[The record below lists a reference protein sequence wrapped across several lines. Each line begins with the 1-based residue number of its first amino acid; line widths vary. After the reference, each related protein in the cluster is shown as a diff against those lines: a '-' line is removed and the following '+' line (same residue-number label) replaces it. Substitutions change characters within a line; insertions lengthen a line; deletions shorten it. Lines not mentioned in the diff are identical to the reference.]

1 MKQTGAKENVLLVL
15 PTSRWE
21 FRLPKIALV
30 AAKRSCYLVLNPG
43 GITIRLLASSII
55 ETGLDVTT
63 TGVGFTGGCL
73 KHAAFPCDNTQQE
86 STIQAGATT
95 TPDPKTTVAFTC
107 ADAKDQPT
115 GWCVTEV
122 KSRFVHGLYNFAEA
136 NAVGPA
142 KNLNYNCIGKPFAE
156 NSKPNVLN
164 SFTSQD
170 CQIKNFELIILI

>member
-1 MKQTGAKENVLLVL
+1 MRVVFTCANFKTLHSGWCVAEERGKIGQGYHFVKANSVGPAEDKNYNCIGKKYGDNSACCLDDFI
-15 PTSRWE
+15 PD
-21 FRLPKIALV
+21 PKDLT
-30 AAKRSCYLVLNPG
+30 P
-43 GITIRLLASSII
+43 
-55 ETGLDVTT
+55 LD
-63 TGVGFTGGCL
+63 
-73 KHAAFPCDNTQQE
+73 DN
-86 STIQAGATT
+86 SGATT

-156 NSKPNVLN
+156 NSVCCRSTYKPKPNVLN

-170 CQIKNFELIILI
+170 CQIKKSIGT

>member
-1 MKQTGAKENVLLVL
+1 MLIYHPEKTNQQPPMNILSLIIYLSCATTPAVL
-15 PTSRWE
+15 
-21 FRLPKIALV
+21 A
-30 AAKRSCYLVLNPG
+30 
-43 GITIRLLASSII
+43 
-55 ETGLDVTT
+55 
-63 TGVGFTGGCL
+63 
-73 KHAAFPCDNTQQE
+73 
-86 STIQAGATT
+86 AGATT

-156 NSKPNVLN
+156 NSVCCRSTYKPKPNVLN

-170 CQIKNFELIILI
+170 CQIKKSIGT